1 MCRILRYLCVGCRLS
16 IDKAR
21 QASCVTITHG
31 YLVGGGVLSRPWCSS
46 KSSAL
51 FCYEDKV

>member
-31 YLVGGGVLSRPWCSS
+31 YLVGGGVLSGPWCSS
-46 KSSAL
+46 KSSEL